1 MQSTENHFYLLFCTT
16 YALDMVCGSPNV
28 CMRECV
34 WVCVCVTGSFY
45 KDMLFPDISASFGA
59 SCGVNSATAPLLSS
73 KRGIVL

>member
-1 MQSTENHFYLLFCTT
+1 
-16 YALDMVCGSPNV
+16 MVAQMCV
-28 CMRECV
+28 CVSV

-45 KDMLFPDISASFGA
+45 KDMLFPDIGASFGA